1 MPIDTAVAA
10 MMSDIASAK
19 VASNSTPAWRRL
31 ENLFSVLGDAKPT
44 IPVSSVMAII
54 LVVKCRITWRER
66 NVAPDLGG
74 AVEK

>member
-1 MPIDTAVAA
+1 A

-54 LVVKCRITWRER
+54 LVILVVKCRITWRQR